1 MAYNAYKQL
10 QENIAAL
17 TIALAW
23 TPGTRLSEA
32 DQQRLKQ
39 YAGFGGIKAVLYGR
53 GSEEVWL
60 ADGATHDDM
69 RMYDSMMGLYDLL
82 EKHLKEPGLTQVIEA
97 MQHSV
102 LTAFYTP
109 AVIPQTIY
117 SFLDGN
123 EIRPQKLFEPSSG
136 AGIFIHE
143 AGPYLASV
151 NAVTAVEKDVLTSK
165 VLAASVAH
173 ARMPVKVLNAGFE
186 QTTANENGQYDLI
199 ISNIPFG
206 NFKVFDPALQRHGL
220 TDKIHN
226 YFFGKGL
233 DLIGDGGLLAYITTD
248 AFLNTPSNK
257 NVREYL
263 FQRADFVSLSVM
275 PDNLMKDTGN
285 TEAPSHLLIVQKR
298 EGKSQ
303 YANQDELALLE
314 TIRREN
320 SFGPYD
326 VNKYVA
332 QSSFLVIGDE
342 ISEGKNQYGR
352 AHQRVWQK
360 GPIEALALPLKEQLE
375 NDFARHFNKAAFEAL
390 QQRFVHV
397 KQTNKASLTLMPQP
411 VDKAAVSAVQI
422 GLFDIAPTSASN
434 RALAYLRREDE
445 AAVRQDTARIIS
457 TIRLAD
463 QPAQEAVVLVTAK
476 LKDANK
482 YAYKLFSNISEV
494 QQLPKKWMQAAQLGS
509 EIERLSGV
517 LRGYGHQYLY
527 EGDKTLEAG
536 FALRYSG
543 AQAFTAIK
551 PYYKAGTLVLH
562 NTLAGLLSYVDK
574 ENGQATFTPIE
585 VSDKDRRFYEQYI
598 KVRDAYFVLFEKE
611 TAAEHPETKLRAE
624 LNNLYDNLTG
634 SYGLLHSP
642 ANEKLLSQD
651 KAFGAI
657 MLGSLE
663 RKDGEGY
670 VKADILLH
678 ALAGQEKAFRTAVPE
693 EALAVSLNEKG
704 RVDLPLIA
712 ATLQCTEPEVLTA
725 LHGKIYQN
733 PATRAWETADQYLS
747 GNVMEKLSTAEHIA
761 AQYPDDPHLQDSLA
775 AIGKVQPDPIP
786 FELLDFN
793 LGERWMPIDYYSRFA
808 SAVFETDVTVTY
820 LASVDSFKVH
830 YNRGNAKTDQEFAI
844 EPKSGRKMY
853 GGILLEN
860 AFENTTPFFTY
871 EIQTSDGTIRRP
883 DNEATQLANEKIES
897 LRTKFTAW
905 MRELPEAEKKFIG
918 GLYNRTYNCYVLR
931 EYDGSHLTF
940 PGLDRDGLGIANP
953 YSSQSNATWRIVQN
967 RGALIDHEV
976 GLGKTLTMILAAQE
990 MKRLQLIRK
999 PAILALKANVGQ
1011 IAETYRKAYP
1021 NARILAPGQ
1030 DDFTPAQRQR
1040 LFLEIKN
1047 NNWDCVILTH
1057 DQFGKIPQS
1066 LPIQQR
1072 ILEEELGCLSKD
1084 LDVVKEK
1091 GGDIGKR
1098 MLKGLEIRKNNLEAK
1113 LKEVLASIDNKKDQ
1127 DISFDELGID
1137 HLFIDE
1143 SHKFKNLT
1151 FTTRHNRVAG
1161 LGNMEGSQ
1169 KALNMLFAV
1178 RTLQDKFNSDLC
1190 VTFLSGTPISNSL
1203 TEMFL
1208 LFKYLRPREMER
1220 QRVENFDAW
1229 AAVFARKTTDFE
1241 FSVTNEIMS
1250 KERFRHFI
1258 KVPELAMFYNE
1269 ITDYKT
1275 ARHINLDKPALKE
1288 ELVNIKPTPDQ
1299 QAFIKSLMEFAR
1311 TGDATLIGRK
1321 PLSEEEDKGRM
1332 LIATNAAKLMAADMR
1347 LLNPGYADHPDNK
1360 VNVCARKVAAI
1371 YAETKQQQGT
1381 QIVFSDVGTPKKGQF
1396 NLYDAL
1402 KDKLVRDFNIPPHEI
1417 TFIHDWTDK
1426 QKKDLFRKMNRGEIR
1441 ILLGSTEK
1449 AGTGL
1454 NVQRRVV
1461 AMHHLDIPWKPAELE
1476 QRNGRGARQ
1485 GNILAKEAY
1494 NNQVLSFIYAVE
1506 QTLDNYKFNLLKN
1519 KQTFISQMKQSS
1531 LHTRTIDE
1539 GAMDEKSGM
1548 NYSEY
1553 IAILSGDTSLL
1564 EKSKLEKKIAVLESL
1579 RGSHYQESASAR
1591 RKLESEERSRDFHA
1605 RTIGSLGQDEQK
1617 YKAQLF
1623 HEKDGVKGNP
1633 IRLKEVGNGD
1643 AEAIGNYL
1651 INAYLHTKPVDEK
1664 CSEKLLGELY
1674 GFELYI
1680 RSERQLSLTNELF
1693 PYNNTLFVRSPET
1706 GIQYTY
1712 NGGAPNVDNPKL
1724 AARYFLHA
1732 IDRVSQLKEHHQK
1745 EHASALQNMAGFQS
1759 LLAKPFDKDH
1769 ELEQMKTELAGLER
1783 KIALGIQEKQMRLD
1797 GQLTDGK
1804 IDSPSLGIDD
1814 TITMAP
1820 KQRPRPQEEDV
1831 ASVPLQTTM
1840 RRPR

>member
-1 MAYNAYKQL
+1 MAYNAYRQL
-10 QENIAAL
+10 QENISAL
-17 TIALAW
+17 TVALDWA
-23 TPGTRLSEA
+23 PGNELSPE
-32 DQQRLKQ
+32 QQQQMQR
-39 YAGFGGIKAVLYGR
+39 YAGFGGIKPVLYGQ
-53 GSEEVWL
+53 GTEEDWL
-60 ADGATHDDM
+60 RQGATNEDM
-69 RMYDSMMGLYDLL
+69 RMYGQMMRLYDLL
-82 EKHLKEPGLTQVIEA
+82 EKHFEGPKLTQAIEA
-97 MQHSV
+97 MQSSV

-109 AVIPQTIY
+109 AVIPRTIY
-117 SFLDGN
+117 KFLGTQG
-123 EIRPQKLFEPSSG
+123 IHPQRLFEPSSG
-136 AGIFIHE
+136 AGIFIQE
-143 AGPYLASV
+143 AAQHLPSV
-151 NAVTAVEKDVLTSK
+151 SSVTAVEKDILTSK
-165 VLAASVAH
+165 VLAASAAH
-173 ARMPVKVLNAGFE
+173 LAIPVEVLNAGFE
-186 QTTANENGQYDLI
+186 QTPARENGQYDLI

-206 NFKVFDPALQRHGL
+206 NFKVFDPALQKHGL

-248 AFLNTPSNK
+248 AFLNSPSNRTA
-257 NVREYL
+257 REYL

-285 TEAPSHLLIVQKR
+285 TEASSHLLIVQKR
-298 EGKSQ
+298 EDKSQ
-303 YANQDELALLE
+303 YKNQDELALLD
-314 TIRREN
+314 TIGREN
-320 SFGPYD
+320 SFGTYD

-342 ISEGKNQYGR
+342 VTEGKNQYGR

-360 GPIEALALPLKEQLE
+360 GPIEALATPLREQLD
-375 NDFARHFNKAAFEAL
+375 NDFARHFNKAAFQAL
-390 QQRFVHV
+390 QHRFQPTKHANRH
-397 KQTNKASLTLMPQP
+397 TLTLLPEP
-411 VDKAAVSAVQI
+411 ADKAAASAVQI
-422 GLFDIAPTSASN
+422 GLFDTAPATASN
-434 RALAYLRREDE
+434 RAMAYLAKEDL
-445 AAVRQDTARIIS
+445 AAVKQDTARVIS
-457 TIRLAD
+457 TIRLAAK
-463 QPAQEAVVLVTAK
+463 PAQEAMVLVTAK
-476 LKDANK
+476 QKDTNK
-482 YAYKLFSNISEV
+482 YAYKLYSNIKEL
-494 QQLPKKWMQAAQLGS
+494 QDLPRRWMHASMLSS
-509 EIERLSGV
+509 EINRVSGV
-517 LRGYGHQYLY
+517 LRAYDHQYLY
-527 EGDKTLEAG
+527 DGDKTLEAG
-536 FALRYSG
+536 FALGSSST
-543 AQAFTAIK
+543 QVVTALK
-551 PYYKAGTLVLH
+551 PYYKPGTLVLH
-562 NTLAGLLSYVDK
+562 HGLAGTLSDVDK
-574 ENGQATFTPIE
+574 ENGQATFKPIE
-585 VSDKDRRFYEQYI
+585 VPEKEKRFYAQYI
-598 KVRDAYFVLFEKE
+598 LVRDTYFDLFDKE
-611 TAAEHPETKLRAE
+611 AASRASEPALRQE

-634 SYGLLHSP
+634 SYGLLHS
-642 ANEKLLSQD
+642 ASNEKLLSQD

-657 MLGSLE
+657 ILGSLE

-678 ALAGQEKAFRTAVPE
+678 ALTGQEKAFRTEVPE

-704 RVDLPLIA
+704 RVDLALIA
-712 ATLQCTEPEVLTA
+712 TTLQYSETEVLAA
-725 LHGKIYQN
+725 LQGKIYQN
-733 PATRAWETADQYLS
+733 PASRLWETADQYLS
-747 GNVMEKLSTAEHIA
+747 GNVMEKLAEAESIA
-761 AQYPDDPHLQDSLA
+761 AAHRDDPYIQDSLA
-775 AIGKVQPDPIP
+775 AIRKVQPEPIP

-808 SAVFETDVTVTY
+808 SAVFETNVTVTY
-820 LASVDSFKVH
+820 LPSVDSFKVH
-830 YNRGNAKTDQEFAI
+830 YDRGNAKTDQEFAI

-871 EIQTSDGTIRRP
+871 EIKTGDGTIRRP

-897 LRTKFTAW
+897 LRTKFTGW
-905 MRELPEAEKKFIG
+905 MRGLPDEEKKFIG
-918 GLYNRTYNCYVLR
+918 ELYNRTYNCYVLR

-953 YSSQSNATWRIVQN
+953 YASQSNATWRIVQN
-967 RGALIDHEV
+967 RGALVDHEV

-999 PAILALKANVGQ
+999 PAILALKANVSQ

-1066 LPIQQR
+1066 LPMQQR
-1072 ILEEELGCLSKD
+1072 ILEEELGCLGKD
-1084 LDVVKEK
+1084 LDVVKAK

-1098 MLKGLEIRKNNLEAK
+1098 MLKGLEIRKTNLEAR
-1113 LKEVLASIDNKKDQ
+1113 LKDVLARIENKKDQ

-1137 HLFIDE
+1137 HLFVDE

-1178 RTLQDKFNSDLC
+1178 RTLQDKFNADLC

-1220 QRVENFDAW
+1220 QMVENFDAW

-1269 ITDYKT
+1269 VTDYKT
-1275 ARHINLDKPALKE
+1275 AKHINLDKPVLKE

-1299 QAFIKSLMEFAR
+1299 QAFIKNLMEFAR
-1311 TGDATLIGRK
+1311 SGDATLIGRK

-1371 YAETKQQQGT
+1371 YEETKQHQGT
-1381 QIVFSDVGTPKKGQF
+1381 QIIFSDVGTPKTGQF
-1396 NLYDAL
+1396 NIYDAL

-1426 QKKDLFRKMNRGEIR
+1426 QKKELFRKMNRGEIR
-1441 ILLGSTEK
+1441 ILVGSTEK

-1494 NNQVLSFIYAVE
+1494 NNRVLSFIYAVE

-1519 KQTFISQMKQSS
+1519 KQTFISQMKESS

-1539 GAMDEKSGM
+1539 GAMDERSGM

-1564 EKSKLEKKIAVLESL
+1564 EKSKLEKKIAMLESL

-1591 RKLESEERSRDFHA
+1591 RKLEGEERSRDFHA
-1605 RTIGSLGQDEQK
+1605 GTVVSLGQDEQK

-1623 HEKDGVKGNP
+1623 HDKDGTKGNP
-1633 IRLKEVGNGD
+1633 IRLKDVGKGD
-1643 AEAIGNYL
+1643 SEAIGNYI
-1651 INAYLHTKPVDEK
+1651 INAYLHTKPLDDRF
-1664 CSEKLLGELY
+1664 SEKLLGQLY
-1674 GFELYI
+1674 GFDLFI

-1693 PYNNTLFVRSPET
+1693 PYNNTLFARSPDT

-1712 NGGAPNVDNPKL
+1712 NSGAPNVDNPKL
-1724 AARYFLHA
+1724 AARYFLNA
-1732 IDRVSQLKEHHQK
+1732 IDRVTQVKEHHQK
-1745 EHASALQNMAGFQS
+1745 EHAAALQNIAGFQT
-1759 LLAKPFDKDH
+1759 LLAKPFERDS
-1769 ELEQMKTELAGLER
+1769 ELQAMKTELAGLER

-1797 GQLTDGK
+1797 GQQDDGK
-1804 IDSPSLGIDD
+1804 ADHLSVTRKETLS
-1814 TITMAP
+1814 AKP
-1820 KQRPRPQEEDV
+1820 KRRDMEEDTET
-1831 ASVPLQTTM
+1831 VPLQTTM
-1840 RRPR
+1840 RRAR